1 MRIKLGRKA
10 MKRLVQSKRT
20 KATQKMLTHFTL
32 NAALPAMDMATDLI
46 TGIKFINM
54 GHLFWGMSSIL
65 CMFFPFAMKFV
76 MLISESIKGTAR
88 RKHFASLVLGI
99 PFDNPLKQTLMAVR
113 LALLDPAKKQDKKQI
128 EAD

>member
-65 CMFFPFAMKFV
+65 CNV
-76 MLISESIKGTAR
+76 
-88 RKHFASLVLGI
+88 HVLPICDEVCDADIGEHQRNCKKKALRQ
-99 PFDNPLKQTLMAVR
+99 PRPRNPL
-113 LALLDPAKKQDKKQI
+113 
-128 EAD
+128 